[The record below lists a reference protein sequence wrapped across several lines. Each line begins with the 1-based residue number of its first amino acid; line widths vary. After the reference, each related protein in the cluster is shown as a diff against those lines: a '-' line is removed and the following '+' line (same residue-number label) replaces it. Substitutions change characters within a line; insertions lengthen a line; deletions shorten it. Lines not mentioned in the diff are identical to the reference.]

1 MSILLTPTSSHKPF
15 VGPKS
20 QHNTTPQPISPH
32 HTLIYTPLCTISIQ
46 PSLPSLYL
54 LIIVPTLISI
64 TRYATPFHLHIINDK
79 ISHLICPL
87 GLPLP
92 PPPSLSIT
100 TPTQISLT
108 NCILHWWFL
117 HSQSKRVTIILLALA
132 SRMAL
137 PTPSLRLNYQDIQT
151 SFIPNYKQFSWSST
165 PTKPY
170 HRHLYIH

>member
-32 HTLIYTPLCTISIQ
+32 HTLIYIPLCTISIQ

-92 PPPSLSIT
+92 PPIPIHHYAHSNIPYKLHITLMVPSFSV
-100 TPTQISLT
+100 QEGH
-108 NCILHWWFL
+108 NN
-117 HSQSKRVTIILLALA
+117 IIG
-132 SRMAL
+132 
-137 PTPSLRLNYQDIQT
+137 
-151 SFIPNYKQFSWSST
+151 FGV
-165 PTKPY
+165 
-170 HRHLYIH
+170 